1 MTMVRIDSEKWRSGV
16 LEVSVKVICPRHTD
30 SDEVI
35 LLPID
40 HVICC
45 IF

>member
-1 MTMVRIDSEKWRSGV
+1 M
-16 LEVSVKVICPRHTD
+16 LEVSVKVICPRHTGSD
-30 SDEVI
+30 DEVI

-45 IF
+45 IS